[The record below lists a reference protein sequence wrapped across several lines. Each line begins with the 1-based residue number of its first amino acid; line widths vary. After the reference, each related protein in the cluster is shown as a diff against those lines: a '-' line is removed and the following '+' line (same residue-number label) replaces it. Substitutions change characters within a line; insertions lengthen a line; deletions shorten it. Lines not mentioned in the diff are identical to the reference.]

1 MRGGLEEVK
10 ETQGRGLLIWLQH
23 EESDRQ
29 SEMVGG
35 LGGHVGF
42 QSLGCEVWTLF
53 WRTYMGV
60 FCSFWLP

>member
-35 LGGHVGF
+35 LGGP
-42 QSLGCEVWTLF
+42 
-53 WRTYMGV
+53 RGV
-60 FCSFWLP
+60 PKPGL